1 MPRATCARKEVVAM
15 KPRIRSIHNRAQALR
30 RRVSAAVR
38 SVLQELP
45 IPIPFLEDSD

>member
-1 MPRATCARKEVVAM
+1 M
-15 KPRIRSIHNRAQALR
+15 KQRILSIHHRAQSQR
-30 RRVSAAVR
+30 RRVAAAVR